1 MLNPYC
7 CNRFTKVKSR
17 RDFLEK
23 SSFGFGSLALNYLLN
38 SRSVLGSTSFPKES
52 NPLAPKSPQFPAKAK
67 SVIFIFLQG
76 GPSQVDTF
84 DPKPELAKLDGQLL
98 PASFREGMLGLA
110 QIKAEEAKLMGSRRV
125 FGRYGSSGLEMSDL
139 FQNLANHADDLA
151 IIRSCYHESFVHG
164 PALGIIH
171 TGTIRLG
178 YPSMGAW
185 VLYGLGSETQ
195 NLPSYIVMADSFM
208 RNGKAAIGSGF
219 LPALYQATVLA
230 TEGVPLENLTPPPQI
245 DAPSQLA
252 ILEQLK
258 SWNLRHLEERSD
270 DTALSARINNFE
282 LAFRMQTEGPELID
296 IGLEPDHVR
305 KMYGMDT
312 EPTAKFGRICLL
324 ARRMVERGVRFV
336 HLYNSDWDGH
346 SENDRLHQLNAAK
359 TDLPI
364 AGLLGDL
371 KQRGLLE
378 STLVVCVGEFG
389 RTPMMQGKEGRDHNP
404 YGFTAW
410 MAGGGIKGGKVIG
423 STDEIGFR
431 AVEDKV
437 HANDLHA
444 AMLTLLGLDHKKLN
458 VQISGLEKRL
468 TGVGSDGEHGVD
480 VARRLVQS

>member
-1 MLNPYC
+1 M
-7 CNRFTKVKSR
+7 NRYSCHRYTPAKSR
-17 RDFLEK
+17 RDFLAL
-23 SSFGFGSLALNYLLN
+23 SSFGFGAVALNYLLDPMT
-38 SRSVLGSTSFPKES
+38 VLGSTNLPIQNS
-52 NPLAPKSPQFPAKAK
+52 PLAPKSPHFPSKAK

-98 PASFREGMLGLA
+98 PPSFRNGMLGLA
-110 QIKAEEAKLMGSRRV
+110 QIKAEEAKLMGSRRT
-125 FGRYGSSGLEMSDL
+125 FKKYGSSGLEISDL
-139 FQNLANHADDLA
+139 FENLANYADDLA
-151 IIRSCYHESFVHG
+151 VIRSCYHESFVHG

-171 TGTIRLG
+171 TGTNRLG
-178 YPSMGAW
+178 HPSMGAW

-195 NLPSYIVMADSFM
+195 DLPSYIVMADSFM
-208 RNGKAAIGSGF
+208 RNGKAVIGSGF
-219 LPALYQATVLA
+219 LPALYQATVVS
-230 TEGVPLENLTPPPQI
+230 TEGVPLENLSPPEQI
-245 DAPSQLA
+245 DTQSQIT

-258 SWNLRHLEERSD
+258 EWNQRHLEERSD
-270 DTALSARINNFE
+270 DTALAARISNFE
-282 LAFRMQTEGPELID
+282 LAFRMQTQGPELID
-296 IGLEPDHVR
+296 ISKEPASVR

-346 SENDRLHQLNAAK
+346 AENDRLHRTNAAK

-364 AGLLGDL
+364 AGLIGDL

-410 MAGGGIKGGKVIG
+410 MAGGGIQGGKVIG
-423 STDEIGFR
+423 ATDEIGFR
-431 AVEDKV
+431 AVQDRV

-444 AMLTLLGLDHKKLN
+444 SMLTLLGLDHKKLN

-468 TGVGSDGEHGVD
+468 TGVGSDGEFGVE
-480 VARRLVQS
+480 VAKRLVQS

>member
-1 MLNPYC
+1 MNRYS
-7 CNRFTKVKSR
+7 CNRRTEVKSR
-17 RDFLEK
+17 REFLEQ
-23 SSFGFGSLALNYLLN
+23 SSFGSLALGCLLN
-38 SRSVLGSTSFPKES
+38 SLSVQSSTGYQSQT
-52 NPLAPKSPQFPAKAK
+52 NPLATKAPHFSAKAK

-110 QIKAEEAKLMGSRRV
+110 QIKADEAKLMASQRS
-125 FGRYGSSGLEMSDL
+125 FKRYGSSGLEISDL
-139 FQNLANHADDLA
+139 FPNLAKYADDLA

-164 PALGIIH
+164 PALSIIH

-178 YPSMGAW
+178 HPSMGAW

-208 RNGKAAIGSGF
+208 RNGKAVIGSGF
-219 LPALYQATVLA
+219 LPALYQGTVLS

-245 DAPSQLA
+245 DVQSQTA
-252 ILEQLK
+252 ILDQLK
-258 SWNLRHLEERSD
+258 NWNLRHLEARPD
-270 DTALSARINNFE
+270 DTGLAARINNFE

-296 IGLEPDHVR
+296 VSKEPEHVR

-336 HLYNSDWDGH
+336 HLYNSDWDSH
-346 SENDRLHQLNAAK
+346 AENDRFHRLNATK

-364 AGLLGDL
+364 AGLLSDL

-378 STLVVCVGEFG
+378 STLIVCVGEFG

-423 STDEIGFR
+423 ATDEIGLR
-431 AVEDKV
+431 AVEDRV

-444 AMLTLLGLDHKKLN
+444 AMLTLLGLDHKKLHLLA
-458 VQISGLEKRL
+458 SGLEKRL

-480 VARRLVQS
+480 VAKRLLRG

>member
-1 MLNPYC
+1 MNRHS

-17 RDFLEK
+17 REFLEK
-23 SSFGFGSLALNYLLN
+23 SSFGFGSLALAYLLN
-38 SRSVLGSTSFPKES
+38 SRSVHGSANFNFGA
-52 NPLAPKSPQFPAKAK
+52 NPLAPKAPHFPAKAR

-84 DPKPELAKLDGQLL
+84 DPKPILAKLDGQLL
-98 PASFREGMLGLA
+98 PPSFREGMLGLA
-110 QIKAEEAKLMGSRRV
+110 QIKAEEAKLMGSRRT
-125 FGRYGSSGLEMSDL
+125 FARYGSSGLEISDL
-139 FQNLANHADDLA
+139 FQNLGNHADDLA

-178 YPSMGAW
+178 HPSMGAW

-208 RNGKAAIGSGF
+208 RNGKAVIGSGF
-219 LPALYQATVLA
+219 LPALYQATVVA
-230 TEGVPLENLTPPPQI
+230 TDGVPLENLNPPPQI
-245 DAPSQLA
+245 DSQSQQA

-258 SWNLRHLEERSD
+258 RWNLRHLEERPD
-270 DTALSARINNFE
+270 DTALAARISNFE

-296 IGLEPDHVR
+296 IGQEPEHVR

-336 HLYNSDWDGH
+336 HLYNSDWDSH
-346 SENDRLHQLNAAK
+346 TENDHLHRLNAAK

-444 AMLTLLGLDHKKLN
+444 SMLTLLGLDHKKLN

-468 TGVGSDGEHGVD
+468 TGVGGDGEYGVE
-480 VARRLVQS
+480 VARRLLQS